1 MGAGHAHAL
10 HHPGDSVVHHL
21 PAHVKIVVAFV
32 MVLAVVATPR
42 EAFWIFGVHLVLLVG
57 IWTAARLPVTAIAVR
72 ALIEAPFVVLAV
84 LLPFAAAGPRT
95 EFLGLSLSVD
105 GLLAGWNILA
115 KGTLGVLISV
125 TLAMTTPVRDLLSGL
140 TRLRVP
146 GMVTTIATLMV
157 RYLEVIAAEAR
168 RMRLARVARGHDPR
182 FLWQIGPTVRGVG
195 TLFLRAYERGER
207 VHLAMLARGYTGA
220 MPALGD
226 TAATRR
232 TWARALVPALVAVL
246 GAATGYALT

>member
-1 MGAGHAHAL
+1 VGAAPAL
-10 HHPGDSVVHHL
+10 HHPGDSVVHRL
-21 PAHVKIVVAFV
+21 PAHVKIVVALV

-42 EAFWIFGVHLVLLVG
+42 EAFWIFGVHLALLAG
-57 IWTAARLPVTAIAVR
+57 IWVAARLPVGAIAVR
-72 ALIEAPFVVLAV
+72 SLIEAPFVVLAV
-84 LLPFAAAGPRT
+84 LLPVAAAGPRT
-95 EFLGLSLSVD
+95 EVLGLSLSVD
-105 GLLAGWNILA
+105 GLLAGWNILV
-115 KGTLGVLISV
+115 KGTLGVLVSV
-125 TLAMTTPVRDLLSGL
+125 TLGMTTPVRDLLGGL

-195 TLFLRAYERGER
+195 TLFLRSYERGER

-220 MPALGD
+220 MPLLGD
-226 TAATRR
+226 ATTTRR
-232 TWARALVPALVAVL
+232 TWARALVPAVVAVL